1 MTDLATAVALVLVL
15 EGLLWALSPD
25 AMKRAAALALGLA
38 NEQLRLGGLIAA
50 LFLAGY
56 LPGLLVGLSL
66 MVVSGVIATLFSLM
80 SCLRTFGATGTCGS
94 E

>member
-50 LFLAGY
+50 SLGV
-56 LPGLLVGLSL
+56 LLVWLVRG
-66 MVVSGVIATLFSLM
+66 
-80 SCLRTFGATGTCGS
+80 
-94 E
+94 